1 MTDLGVSGHTVAA
14 LRRLTHVSTL
24 RTLRSV
30 GAVTVTQLAR
40 AAGLSRPTVVSQ
52 LEELLSQGLVE
63 EEPPAASGSLG
74 RPAKRFRF
82 RARAG
87 FVAGIDIGAHTVRA
101 SLADLAGEVVASSRL
116 TVDESAGAA
125 ERLDAARSALGEVL
139 DQAEVTGAQVV
150 AATVGTPG
158 VVSPTGRVEISVL
171 PQWSGIDLGRRL
183 GNVLTC
189 QVRVE
194 NDANLAAVAEHWRGT
209 AREADNVLYVLA
221 GMRTGAGLIINGALH
236 RGRAGLAGEIGA
248 LDILGWDE
256 APRNLIRAAGNPADA
271 EHAAQRLFGEAA
283 DGDPAAVEA
292 VEAFARLLAQG
303 IAAIVLTVDPEI
315 VVIGGGV
322 SLAGDALLTPLRA
335 HVEQLSL
342 GAPPMRLSEL
352 GGDAVV
358 LGALRLALD
367 DVDTRLFSADGLLQG

>member
-1 MTDLGVSGHTVAA
+1 MSELGVSGHTVAA

-24 RTLRSV
+24 RTLRSA
-30 GAVTVTQLAR
+30 GAVTVAQLAR

-101 SLADLAGEVVASSRL
+101 ALADLAGEVVASTRM
-116 TVDESAGAA
+116 TVDESASAA
-125 ERLDAARSALGEVL
+125 DRLDVGRAALTEVL
-139 DQAEVTGAQVV
+139 GTAEVAGTHVV

-183 GNVLTC
+183 GSVLSC

-194 NDANLAAVAEHWRGT
+194 NDANLAAVAEHWRGA

-256 APRNLIRAAGNPADA
+256 APRNLIRAAGDPADA
-271 EHAAQRLFGEAA
+271 EHAAQRLFAAAA
-283 DGDPAAVEA
+283 DGDRAAVEA

-322 SLAGDALLTPLRA
+322 SLAGDSLLTPLRA
-335 HVEQLSL
+335 QVESLSL

-367 DVDTRLFSADGLLQG
+367 DVDARLFSADGLLPG